1 MLTRSLSDCKEILAG
16 DNTLLRELLHP
27 VRNGAAIRYSLAH
40 AKLPRSTASLP
51 HRLKT
56 SEVYYFI
63 SGQGR
68 MHVDGETLLEIFQKA
83 GAKLSQGA
91 SCAACLGGPSDTFG
105 RLNKSEVC
113 ISTTNR
119 NFPGRM
125 GSKTAQV
132 YLASPYTVAAS
143 AVTGEIT
150 DPREFL

>member
-40 AKLPRSTASLP
+40 AKLARGTASLP

-68 MHVDGETLLEIFQKA
+68 MHVDGEVTPVGPEQVLYVPP
-83 GAKLSQGA
+83 GAVQHVENTGTDELVFLCIVDPA
-91 SCAACLGGPSDTFG
+91 WRAEDEEVPE
-105 RLNKSEVC
+105 RKS
-113 ISTTNR
+113 
-119 NFPGRM
+119 
-125 GSKTAQV
+125 
-132 YLASPYTVAAS
+132 
-143 AVTGEIT
+143 
-150 DPREFL
+150 

>member
-40 AKLPRSTASLP
+40 AKLARGTASLP

-68 MHVDGETLLEIFQKA
+68 MHVDGEVTSVGPEQVLYVPP
-83 GAKLSQGA
+83 GAVQHVENTGTDELVFLCIVDPA
-91 SCAACLGGPSDTFG
+91 WRAEDEEVPE
-105 RLNKSEVC
+105 RKS
-113 ISTTNR
+113 
-119 NFPGRM
+119 
-125 GSKTAQV
+125 
-132 YLASPYTVAAS
+132 
-143 AVTGEIT
+143 
-150 DPREFL
+150 

>member
-40 AKLPRSTASLP
+40 AKLPRGTASLP

-68 MHVDGETLLEIFQKA
+68 MHVDGEVTPV
-83 GAKLSQGA
+83 
-91 SCAACLGGPSDTFG
+91 GPEQVVYVPPEGLQHVENTGTDELVFLCIVDPAW
-105 RLNKSEVC
+105 RAEDEEVPERKS
-113 ISTTNR
+113 
-119 NFPGRM
+119 
-125 GSKTAQV
+125 
-132 YLASPYTVAAS
+132 
-143 AVTGEIT
+143 
-150 DPREFL
+150 